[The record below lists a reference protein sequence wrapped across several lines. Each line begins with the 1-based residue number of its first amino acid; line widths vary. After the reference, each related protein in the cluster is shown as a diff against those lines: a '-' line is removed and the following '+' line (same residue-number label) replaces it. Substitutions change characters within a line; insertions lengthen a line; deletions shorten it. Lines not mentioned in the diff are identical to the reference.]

1 MIEAQVDLP
10 GERLED
16 SIDITKLRYK
26 PIIDNAMKRYNEN
39 FGSSSTQDL
48 EGIIINS
55 VAYGE
60 IFLTEFNKNLD
71 GRKDGYHSRVI
82 ASYIVSN
89 NINKLLEK
97 ERSIIKKDNKDDS
110 NTGSSNFLSEEF
122 LYPIQ
127 SKWYSFLNEGNELK
141 TGENME
147 FLINDFVNFLRAE
160 DTKFD
165 GDFYLKTKEYF
176 LSLNKIAEDKIKGFD
191 DEFIMIA
198 KNTIKNIDLPDISF
212 GFFDRIHSYQNDSFE
227 NIFGNEKA
235 IASIKKICNSLLHYF
250 PSIQKNP
257 YPVPS
262 AIIFSGEPGTG
273 KTMAARAMVNYISDY
288 AKLFKKK
295 FTLRFV
301 DQTIKDRFYG
311 ESEKVL
317 KEAFESV
324 KEQNGIGLLIV
335 DEADTIFPPIN
346 YSDKPLET
354 SLMGLLLNE
363 LDGIKRSQRNNFT
376 SVFITNRPYNGI
388 MDALHSRSKE
398 FVFEKYKDQ
407 KSYEMQIKGYLKN
420 LGINSNETLNLKELS
435 ATCRDFSLSGR
446 DLKNIMDTLF
456 YEKTVVGL
464 DDLYQKKSF
473 YKVRED
479 AIKNLSSI
487 NSDDF
492 LDIIKCFYVDKEK
505 LKNNEI
511 SERVKYI
518 SESIICQEMGYR
530 LASQEFNNSKD
541 K

>member
-1 MIEAQVDLP
+1 MIEAQVDLS

-26 PIIDNAMKRYNEN
+26 PIIDNAMKRHNEN
-39 FGSSSTQDL
+39 FRLSSAQNL

-55 VAYGE
+55 IAYGE
-60 IFLTEFNKNLD
+60 IFLTEFNKSLD

-89 NINKLLEK
+89 NIK
-97 ERSIIKKDNKDDS
+97 ES
-110 NTGSSNFLSEEF
+110 
-122 LYPIQ
+122 
-127 SKWYSFLNEGNELK
+127 LNEDSEGNTKSSPKNTSSKELLYSIKPNMYHFLKDSEELK
-141 TGENME
+141 TEEGME
-147 FLINDFVNFLRAE
+147 FLVDDFVNFLRTE
-160 DTKFD
+160 DTNYN
-165 GDFYLKTKEYF
+165 GDFYLKTKDYF
-176 LSLNKIAEDKIKGFD
+176 LFLNTITEDKIKGFD
-191 DEFIMIA
+191 EEFIMIA
-198 KNTIKNIDLPDISF
+198 KDAIKNANISEISF
-212 GFFDRIHSYQNDSFE
+212 GLFDCVDSYKNDSFE
-227 NIFGNEKA
+227 NIYGNEKV
-235 IASIKKICNSLLHYF
+235 IDSIKKICNSLLYYF

-262 AIIFSGEPGTG
+262 SIIFSGEPGTG
-273 KTMAARAMVNYISDY
+273 KTMAARAMVNYIFDY

-295 FTLRFV
+295 FTVRFV

-317 KEAFESV
+317 KEAFEAV
-324 KEQNGIGLLIV
+324 KSQGGIGLLIV
-335 DEADTIFPPIN
+335 DEADTVFPPIN

-407 KSYEMQIKGYLKN
+407 RFYEMQIKGYLQN
-420 LGINSNETLNLKELS
+420 FGIGDCEALSLEELS
-435 ATCRDFSLSGR
+435 ATCLDFSLSGR
-446 DLKNIMDTLF
+446 DLKNVLDTLF
-456 YEKTVVGL
+456 YEKTIVGI
-464 DDLYQKKSF
+464 DNLYQKKNF
-473 YKVRED
+473 YEIRKD
-479 AIKNLSSI
+479 AIKDISKISTK
-487 NSDDF
+487 DF
-492 LDIIKCFYVDKEK
+492 LDVIKEFYVDKEK

-518 SESIICQEMGYR
+518 SESIICQEMGYK
-530 LASQEFNNSKD
+530 LASQELSNSKEE
-541 K
+541 

>member
-1 MIEAQVDLP
+1 MTETQVDLQ

-26 PIIDNAMKRYNEN
+26 PIINNVMKRYDKNHN
-39 FGSSSTQDL
+39 LSAAQNL
-48 EGIIINS
+48 EEIIINS
-55 VAYGE
+55 IAVGE
-60 IFLTEFNKNLD
+60 IFLAEYDKALK
-71 GRKDGYHSRVI
+71 GKKDGYHSKVI

-89 NINKLLEK
+89 SINKLL
-97 ERSIIKKDNKDDS
+97 KKDNEIDDKNGPS
-110 NTGSSNFLSEEF
+110 TILSEEF
-122 LYPIQ
+122 IHPEKSNRY
-127 SKWYSFLNEGNELK
+127 YFLNDDSELK
-141 TGENME
+141 TKVGME
-147 FLINDFVNFLRAE
+147 FLINDFVNFLRLE
-160 DTKFD
+160 DTNCD

-176 LSLNKIAEDKIKGFD
+176 FSLSKIAEGKIKEFD

-198 KNTIKNIDLPDISF
+198 KDAIKNTDLSEISF
-212 GFFDRIHSYQNDSFE
+212 GLFDKIDGYKNDSFE
-227 NIFGNEKA
+227 NIFGNEKT

-295 FTLRFV
+295 FTVRFV
-301 DQTIKDRFYG
+301 DQTIRDRFYG

-317 KEAFESV
+317 KEAFEAV
-324 KEQNGIGLLIV
+324 KDQNGIGLLVV

-398 FVFEKYKDQ
+398 FVFEKYNNPKF
-407 KSYEMQIKGYLKN
+407 YEMQIKGYLHN
-420 LGINSNETLNLKELS
+420 LGINNYETLNLKDLS
-435 ATCRDFSLSGR
+435 SACIDFSLSGR
-446 DLKNIMDTLF
+446 DLKNVLDTLF
-456 YEKTVVGL
+456 YEKTVVGI
-464 DDLYQKKSF
+464 DNLYQKKNF
-473 YKVRED
+473 YDVRKD
-479 AIKNLSSI
+479 AIKDLSTVS
-487 NSDDF
+487 SGDF
-492 LDIIKCFYVDKEK
+492 LDVIKEFYVDKEK
-505 LKNNEI
+505 LRNNEI

-518 SESIICQEMGYR
+518 SESMICQELGYK
-530 LASQEFNNSKD
+530 LASQELNSSKD
-541 K
+541 S